1 MLSLNQAK
9 DLRDVLL
16 DAEMKAAFEQFIL
29 KQRAAFVVRMVGALH
44 SNNTEEA
51 KRYAAQDE
59 AYAELL
65 PLLLHFAES
74 ELSAA

>member
-16 DAEMKAAFEQFIL
+16 DAEMKSAFEKFIV
-29 KQRAAFVVRMVGALH
+29 KQRAYFTEKMVTALH
-44 SNNTEEA
+44 SNNMEEA

-74 ELSAA
+74 ELDAA